1 MKMKTQTIDLI
12 AELISENIAEDGIVQ
27 LLKSH
32 NILLQSSNEK
42 VRFKLADSL
51 KLLNDS
57 KLDTDSPKLVSII
70 EDFVHP
76 LTYRGNNDK
85 SLELI
90 WKINQW
96 LIYDNLRLIQ
106 GYNKIN
112 LNEIKKPLKDRLET
126 DLITIEKNGK
136 VKLNNV
142 WHKYNTDGPHFKIL
156 KALFIDSEEFFR
168 ENGDGTLNKDYLI
181 NVTQLKSW
189 DDVRQKIRDIRQFHK
204 INSDESDD
212 FLFYL
217 DGDRILP
224 NYSFKPKID

>member
-12 AELISENIAEDGIVQ
+12 AELISENLAEDGIVQ

-32 NILLQSSNEK
+32 NIMLQDSSEK
-42 VRFKLADSL
+42 VRFKLTDSL
-51 KLLNDS
+51 KLLNGSNLDENS
-57 KLDTDSPKLVSII
+57 QKLFSII

-76 LTYRGNNDK
+76 LTYRGDNDK
-85 SLELI
+85 SLNLI

-96 LIYDNLRLIQ
+96 LMYDNLRLTQ

-142 WHKYNTDGPHFKIL
+142 WHKYNIDGPHFKIL